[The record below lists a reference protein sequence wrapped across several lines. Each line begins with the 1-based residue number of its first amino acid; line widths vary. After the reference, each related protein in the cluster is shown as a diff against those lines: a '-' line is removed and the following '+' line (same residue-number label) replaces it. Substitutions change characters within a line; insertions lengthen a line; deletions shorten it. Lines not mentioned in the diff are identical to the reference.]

1 MFMFALVYTAGIV
14 AKEFGR
20 LYGYGLFVTCVCI
33 IFCECF
39 TVREKVNT
47 YRRRLGCFV
56 FMSIMLFF
64 TAQARYSVKSDFRDS
79 YMQYM
84 TDDKAVVVWE
94 RLQKL
99 NIRTAHTG
107 FICQTVQ

>member
-1 MFMFALVYTAGIV
+1 MFALVYTAGIV

-20 LYGYGLFVTCVCI
+20 LYGYGLFATCVCI

-56 FMSIMLFF
+56 FMSIMLFIAVADYVNREQALEVLKKTLKPAKDYF
-64 TAQARYSVKSDFRDS
+64 TIEITEDNLGKETPFY
-79 YMQYM
+79 
-84 TDDKAVVVWE
+84 
-94 RLQKL
+94 
-99 NIRTAHTG
+99 
-107 FICQTVQ
+107 